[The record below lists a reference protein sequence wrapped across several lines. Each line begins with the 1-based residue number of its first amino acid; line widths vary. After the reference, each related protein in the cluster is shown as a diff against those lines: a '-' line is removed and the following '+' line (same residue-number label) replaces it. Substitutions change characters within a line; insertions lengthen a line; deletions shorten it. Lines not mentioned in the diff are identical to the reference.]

1 MKPDHSDRVPEPLP
15 AAPAAA
21 AAYLGDRFGTMVRFA
36 EHLADTG
43 VSHGLIG
50 PREVPRLWERHVLNC
65 VGVQELIEPDAHVA
79 DVGSGAGLPGLVI
92 AIARPDLHVTLVEPM
107 LRRVTW
113 LENVSDDLGL
123 TNVTVVRSRA
133 EQVTDLEV
141 DVVTSR
147 AVARLDTLSQWSL
160 PLLRSGG
167 RMLALKGSSAQ
178 DEVDEARAAIAKL
191 GGAQIEVLTCG
202 GEVVDPPTAIVSVTV
217 EQRIVRPASG
227 RAGAR
232 RAKKPGRAGRPG
244 AGAAGRDGR
253 DGTDGAN
260 RSQRPER
267 KRK

>member
-1 MKPDHSDRVPEPLP
+1 
-15 AAPAAA
+15 
-21 AAYLGDRFGTMVRFA
+21 
-36 EHLADTG
+36 
-43 VSHGLIG
+43 
-50 PREVPRLWERHVLNC
+50 
-65 VGVQELIEPDAHVA
+65 
-79 DVGSGAGLPGLVI
+79 
-92 AIARPDLHVTLVEPM
+92 
-107 LRRVTW
+107 
-113 LENVSDDLGL
+113 
-123 TNVTVVRSRA
+123 
-133 EQVTDLEV
+133 
-141 DVVTSR
+141 
-147 AVARLDTLSQWSL
+147 
-160 PLLRSGG
+160 
-167 RMLALKGSSAQ
+167 MLALKGSSAQ

>member
-1 MKPDHSDRVPEPLP
+1 MKQENADREHAPLP
-15 AAPAAA
+15 PAPAAA
-21 AAYLGDRFGTMVRFA
+21 EVYLGDRFELMVRFA

-65 VGVQELIEPDAHVA
+65 AGVQELIEQDAHVA

-92 AIARPDLHVTLVEPM
+92 AIARPDLQVTLVEPM

-113 LENVSDDLGL
+113 LEDVRLDLGL
-123 TNVTVVRSRA
+123 TNVTVLRSRA
-133 EQVTDLEV
+133 EQCTELEV

-178 DEVDEARAAIAKL
+178 EEVDEARAAIEKL
-191 GGAQIEVLTCG
+191 GGSDVKVLICG
-202 GEVVDPPTAIVSVTV
+202 AEVVDPPTAIVSVTV
-217 EQRIVRPASG
+217 AERISRPSGGPKSARKKVRPG
-227 RAGAR
+227 KDAR
-232 RAKKPGRAGRPG
+232 K
-244 AGAAGRDGR
+244 
-253 DGTDGAN
+253 
-260 RSQRPER
+260 SRPER

>member
-1 MKPDHSDRVPEPLP
+1 MPPAPP
-15 AAPAAA
+15 AAS
-21 AAYLGDRFGTMVRFA
+21 AYLGDRFEVMVRFA

-65 VGVQELIEPDAHVA
+65 VGVQELIPDGAHVA

-92 AIARPDLHVTLVEPM
+92 AIARPDLHLTLVEPM

-113 LENVSDDLGL
+113 LETVCEDLEL
-123 TNVTVVRSRA
+123 ENVTVRRTRA

-147 AVARLDTLSQWSL
+147 AVARLDTLSEWSL

-178 DEVDEARAAIAKL
+178 EEVDEARAAIEKL
-191 GGAQIEVLTCG
+191 GGSTIEVLTCG
-202 GEVVDPPTAIVSVTV
+202 ADVVDPPTAIVSVTV
-217 EQRIVRPASG
+217 EQRIVRPKSG
-227 RAGAR
+227 GRGSAR
-232 RAKKPGRAGRPG
+232 KSK
-244 AGAAGRDGR
+244 
-253 DGTDGAN
+253 
-260 RSQRPER
+260 RSER

>member
-1 MKPDHSDRVPEPLP
+1 MPLSEP
-15 AAPAAA
+15 PAAA
-21 AAYLGDRFGTMVRFA
+21 SAYLGDRLEVMIRFA

-65 VGVQELIEPDAHVA
+65 VGVQELIPQGAQVA

-92 AIARPDLHVTLVEPM
+92 AIARPDLQLTLVEPM

-113 LENVSDDLGL
+113 LETVRDDLGL
-123 TNVTVVRSRA
+123 ENVTIVRSRA

-178 DEVDEARAAIAKL
+178 EEVDEARPAIEKL
-191 GGAQIEVLTCG
+191 GGSTIEVLTCG
-202 GEVVDPPTAIVSVTV
+202 ADVVDPPTAIVSVTV
-217 EQRIVRPASG
+217 EQRI
-227 RAGAR
+227 AR
-232 RAKKPGRAGRPG
+232 RGG
-244 AGAAGRDGR
+244 AGKRK
-253 DGTDGAN
+253 
-260 RSQRPER
+260 SKRPER